1 MHKKKIEVKK
11 VYSTS
16 LITPFSL
23 MGLAFYETI
32 DGKILKLINSS
43 STIRKSKNEEEE
55 FYEDWLKV
63 LYMNEEKY
71 SPPIVVGKVVLESE
85 TQIRVKSGR
94 MVYTFEKSSREEM
107 QKMRE
112 YAEFKKRSYVSDS
125 I

>member
-23 MGLAFYETI
+23 MGLAFYETR

-43 STIRKSKNEEEE
+43 STIRNSKNEEEE

-63 LYMNEEKY
+63 LYMNEGKY

-107 QKMRE
+107 QKTRE